1 MLSYTQS
8 LLIFAGINTIL
19 FLLLLTRRTF
29 NKKSLKFTAIILL
42 LLFDLVLFFHLVIQ
56 DLLLPRLGS
65 SLCCFNM
72 DISIMLLYIT
82 LYMHVFILLARVQ
95 RRNKGLY
102 LLLVT
107 YITMIITI
115 FENSLNFMSH
125 LTEVSEQTPDATV
138 YAVYGRWCSSLK
150 NPYYDVINVASSW
163 IALLHR
169 VLGINNITNATPN
182 TVLYFTIAIL
192 ISLSIY
198 TIYQKNS
205 SRSFAL
211 LAILIAFATPY
222 ITFISTP
229 PALSAMFA
237 FLSLLLVLDKEP
249 FRPSDYITMLIFV
262 IAGVLTHATAIAML
276 IFSFLSVLIL
286 LRIYRENLA
295 KYLQY
300 LRIFGILVSV
310 YIALSLIRF
319 IYTTAYLATI
329 PYYADFLRFLNFLA
343 SPGGVEL
350 RITRY
355 EQLSPLFTAFSW
367 SVYPALSAAYIL
379 VTLFRKRHSH
389 SELLALALS
398 LAGLVLVAIGFVVS
412 RFSNSFSREVA
423 YPGYLLLFL
432 GSFEVLRKICSDR
445 VGRIVMTIIIAT
457 AVISGL
463 FTIKNA
469 PWLYVGKVPFL
480 TYRPPTPSETIFAE
494 KLLMML
500 NNIDEFRNIELIQS
514 FDPGVYLVKMI
525 ELGMIKPSNPFSPP
539 PINVQTSMRGMTN
552 SIAFNS
558 PFLYVLW
565 R

>member
-1 MLSYTQS
+1 ME
-8 LLIFAGINTIL
+8 
-19 FLLLLTRRTF
+19 
-29 NKKSLKFTAIILL
+29 
-42 LLFDLVLFFHLVIQ
+42 
-56 DLLLPRLGS
+56 
-65 SLCCFNM
+65 
-72 DISIMLLYIT
+72 ISIMLLYIT
-82 LYMHVFILLARVQ
+82 LYMHVFILSARVQ

-115 FENSLNFMSH
+115 FENSLNFMSR

-138 YAVYGRWCSSLK
+138 YAVYGRWRSSLK
-150 NPYYDVINVASSW
+150 NPYYDVINVASFW

-169 VLGINNITNATPN
+169 VLDINNITNAIPN
-182 TVLYFTIAIL
+182 TVLYFTIALL

-198 TIYQKNS
+198 IVYQKNS

-211 LAILIAFATPY
+211 LAILIAFVTPY
-222 ITFISTP
+222 ITFISAP

-249 FRPSDYITMLIFV
+249 FQPSDYITMLIFV
-262 IAGVLTHATAIAML
+262 IAGVLTHVTAIAML

-286 LRIYRENLA
+286 LRIYRENSA

-300 LRIFGILVSV
+300 LRIFGVLVSV
-310 YIALSLIRF
+310 YIALSLVRF
-319 IYTTAYLATI
+319 IYTTAYLAAM

-355 EQLSPLFTAFSW
+355 EQWSPLFTSFSW
-367 SVYPALSAAYIL
+367 SVYPALSVAYIL

-398 LAGLVLVAIGFVVS
+398 LAGLVLVAIGFVGS

-423 YPGYLLLFL
+423 YPGYSLLFL

-445 VGRIVMTIIIAT
+445 VGRIVMIIIIAT

-480 TYRPPTPSETIFAE
+480 TYRPPTLSETIFAE

-525 ELGMIKPSNPFSPP
+525 ELGMIKPSNSFSSP